1 MLGSLGTIRMGW
13 ERGWGSG
20 DLGEDGPGG
29 QLLDTQ
35 LPPRWQP
42 CLHPASPAAASPLL
56 LPHPGLRAW
65 LSSGLEPT
73 SCPVPSLRAGVIPCP
88 GQGLQGHLHTSDPDP
103 SPLPRSVSRARG
115 EHLCSRHLATGTSH
129 AAVYP
134 PSPPHPCSLSQ
145 PTATSGPLLLKK
157 DPHGHHY
164 PSSSSTP
171 PTRPPTRGSDQP
183 ASGGSPCGPS
193 CSPEQL
199 LPKGSPLWS
208 PFFTVPAEK
217 DCLLLC
223 CKFFRVCPRT
233 PRYMNARSSI
243 VQDS

>member
-115 EHLCSRHLATGTSH
+115 EHLSSRHLATGTSH

-134 PSPPHPCSLSQ
+134 PSPQQPQGPCCSRRIPTVITTPPLPRPPQPVLPHVAQINQLPVAPPAAPPAHQNNCSPRGLLC
-145 PTATSGPLLLKK
+145 GPRSSLFRPKRTVCSSAA
-157 DPHGHHY
+157 
-164 PSSSSTP
+164 SSS
-171 PTRPPTRGSDQP
+171 GSVLVHPD
-183 ASGGSPCGPS
+183 
-193 CSPEQL
+193 
-199 LPKGSPLWS
+199 
-208 PFFTVPAEK
+208 T
-217 DCLLLC
+217 
-223 CKFFRVCPRT
+223 
-233 PRYMNARSSI
+233 
-243 VQDS
+243 